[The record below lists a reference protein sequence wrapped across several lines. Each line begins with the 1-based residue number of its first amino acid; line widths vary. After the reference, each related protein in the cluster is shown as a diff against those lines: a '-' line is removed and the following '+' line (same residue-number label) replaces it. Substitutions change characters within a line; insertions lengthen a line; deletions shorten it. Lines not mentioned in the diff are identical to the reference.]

1 MLVQIYLQALAFASA
16 PAAKPHLLSPAIYE
30 GRFIAPGFSNLR
42 WFKMFYDSSK
52 DGWHQRLCD

>member
-1 MLVQIYLQALAFASA
+1 MFRKGRREGRGTYAFANG
-16 PAAKPHLLSPAIYE
+16 AIYE
-30 GRFIAPGFSNLR
+30 GRFIAPGFSNLS